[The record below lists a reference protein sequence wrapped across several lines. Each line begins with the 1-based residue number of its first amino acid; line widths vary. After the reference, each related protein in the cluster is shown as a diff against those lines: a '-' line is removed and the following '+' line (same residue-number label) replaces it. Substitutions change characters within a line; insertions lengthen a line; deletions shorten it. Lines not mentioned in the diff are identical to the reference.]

1 MKFQTDIAVEV
12 RLVTSSEVGSGR
24 GKYYNSYL
32 HISHKG
38 LSKNIRQIE
47 FLGLKE
53 VSDGDSLSRW
63 SGEFFFPRSSE

>member
-24 GKYYNSYL
+24 VKYYNSNL

-38 LSKNIRQIE
+38 LSKNIWQIE

-53 VSDGDSLSRW
+53 VSDGDSLSR
-63 SGEFFFPRSSE
+63 